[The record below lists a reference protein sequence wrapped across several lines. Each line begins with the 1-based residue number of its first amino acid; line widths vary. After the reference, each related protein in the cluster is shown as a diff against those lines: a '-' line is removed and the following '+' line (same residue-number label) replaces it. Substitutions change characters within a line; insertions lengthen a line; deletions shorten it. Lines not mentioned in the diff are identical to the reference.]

1 MKLFVQFGCFKENFH
16 SAIVEN
22 AEMIPTNFIP
32 TVVSANQHAM
42 VGLSKTNQEKGYYPK
57 YIEKQDFRPKYM
69 VGVRIPTARI
79 LRHPYLYKTPIRHF
93 YSLARKKIPS
103 TALNQQLLLGS
114 VKTNLLLRMA
124 VSLYFIQQDFKD
136 KVKYVATST

>member
-42 VGLSKTNQEKGYYPK
+42 VGFSKTNQEQGLYPK
-57 YIEKQDFRPKYM
+57 CRDFRLKYIP
-69 VGVRIPTARI
+69 GVRIPTARI
-79 LRHPYLYKTPIRHF
+79 LWHPYLYRTLIRHF
-93 YSLARKKIPS
+93 YSLVRKKIPS

-124 VSLYFIQQDFKD
+124 VSLYFIQQDFKG
-136 KVKYVATST
+136 KVKYVATSK

>member
-42 VGLSKTNQEKGYYPK
+42 VGLSKTNQEKGLYPK
-57 YIEKQDFRPKYM
+57 YIDTKIFAQNIYRESGSQQRESC
-69 VGVRIPTARI
+69 GIPTYVESLSGISI
-79 LRHPYLYKTPIRHF
+79 LWFEKRSP
-93 YSLARKKIPS
+93 
-103 TALNQQLLLGS
+103 QL
-114 VKTNLLLRMA
+114 R
-124 VSLYFIQQDFKD
+124 
-136 KVKYVATST
+136 